1 MLRHF
6 FMCLVYYVKKFWFI
20 LVLVIM
26 AVIFT
31 IYAKKKDLLNAYTGG
46 DAEYTMI
53 ESEET
58 ETELPMEEFTYEGLA
73 LTMKIPEGWERV
85 TKDGY
90 DTFIHTPSATSIQLQ
105 VMSYY
110 PQVNNVTAESLG
122 ADLLAMG
129 YSLTDFSRTS
139 LNSYLTTYQSETS
152 AGVMDYI
159 DFTIWDLSHVV
170 KLHITVQDDNYERIK
185 EPLLAS
191 LDSLVWDYED
201 PIPEGIY
208 INYSINGDFQFGIP
222 EGWTTGEQEGSIY
235 AYDTSGANM
244 SVTLLEDQDPDIDS
258 LTQLDYAT
266 FASTGKNNFILS
278 RFEKGSHYIYAEA
291 TYSTNNVMMGMM
303 QYYGIYGT
311 SHYIITFNIP
321 YDLISDYYE
330 LCYSCIDTFRIFGS
344 AEGTE
349 TDETVKSG
357 VSEDLGLNDMLGD
370 VPISSTPQETE
381 TETIQSAETGTQPI
395 TEDTAKTEGEGLT
408 ESVEAS
414 SFGDALVQ
422 AIGIP
427 AERAMEISNI
437 WDSLA
442 AGNPIYAQAVKES
455 ADAYI
460 LYIQA
465 EGGMEYYMTVSKDGA
480 LKKICV
486 GSEDGQILFEAE
498 D

>member
-1 MLRHF
+1 MG
-6 FMCLVYYVKKFWFI
+6 
-20 LVLVIM
+20 
-26 AVIFT
+26 FT
-31 IYAKKKDLLNAYTGG
+31 
-46 DAEYTMI
+46 
-53 ESEET
+53 
-58 ETELPMEEFTYEGLA
+58 
-73 LTMKIPEGWERV
+73 ER
-85 TKDGY
+85 
-90 DTFIHTPSATSIQLQ
+90 
-105 VMSYY
+105 
-110 PQVNNVTAESLG
+110 
-122 ADLLAMG
+122 
-129 YSLTDFSRTS
+129 
-139 LNSYLTTYQSETS
+139 
-152 AGVMDYI
+152 
-159 DFTIWDLSHVV
+159 
-170 KLHITVQDDNYERIK
+170 
-185 EPLLAS
+185 
-191 LDSLVWDYED
+191 
-201 PIPEGIY
+201 
-208 INYSINGDFQFGIP
+208 
-222 EGWTTGEQEGSIY
+222 
-235 AYDTSGANM
+235 
-244 SVTLLEDQDPDIDS
+244 
-258 LTQLDYAT
+258 
-266 FASTGKNNFILS
+266 
-278 RFEKGSHYIYAEA
+278 
-291 TYSTNNVMMGMM
+291 
-303 QYYGIYGT
+303 
-311 SHYIITFNIP
+311 IITFNIP